1 MNVGDLIE
9 ILELMDP
16 TATVVLSSDPEGN
29 SYAPLEDYA
38 EGFYDSKY
46 SEFHNIDEDII
57 DITGEDFEEDA
68 APDKKETNAVALWPA
83 F

>member
-16 TATVVLSSDPEGN
+16 TATVILSSDPEGN

-46 SEFHNIDEDII
+46 SEFHRPEDVV
-57 DITGEDFEEDA
+57 DTTGEDFEENDV
-68 APDKKETNAVALWPA
+68 PGKQETNAVAFWPA